1 MRIAV
6 AAVQGAFVEHE
17 EMLEAM
23 GIEVI
28 ELRKLEDLGQPFD
41 GLVLPGGESTVQ
53 GKLLRDLGMFDV
65 LLEKIQDGMPVLA
78 TCAGLI
84 LLAKE
89 ISNDR
94 KRYFGTLPVT
104 VKRNAYGRQLG
115 SFFCEE
121 EIRGIGCYPME
132 FIRAPY
138 IESVEEGVEI
148 LARVD
153 GNITAVQYQNQIA
166 VSFHPELTQDMR
178 IHQKLVEMI
187 ENN

>member
-17 EMLEAM
+17 KMLEAM

-28 ELRKLEDLGQPFD
+28 ELRKLEDLSQPFD

-53 GKLLRDLGMFDV
+53 GKLFRDLGMFDV

-104 VKRNAYGRQLG
+104 VKRTAYGRQLG

-121 EIRGIGCYPME
+121 EIPSACFAGSRQSAGPGGQRTWKRQRLPSQ
-132 FIRAPY
+132 RAHAPPP
-138 IESVEEGVEI
+138 
-148 LARVD
+148 LW
-153 GNITAVQYQNQIA
+153 
-166 VSFHPELTQDMR
+166 
-178 IHQKLVEMI
+178 
-187 ENN
+187 

>member
-1 MRIAV
+1 M
-6 AAVQGAFVEHE
+6 
-17 EMLEAM
+17 
-23 GIEVI
+23 
-28 ELRKLEDLGQPFD
+28 
-41 GLVLPGGESTVQ
+41 
-53 GKLLRDLGMFDV
+53 
-65 LLEKIQDGMPVLA
+65 
-78 TCAGLI
+78 
-84 LLAKE
+84 
-89 ISNDR
+89 
-94 KRYFGTLPVT
+94 T

-166 VSFHPELTQDMR
+166 VSFHPELTQDTR

-187 ENN
+187 KNN